1 MSETTFEYLTDVL
14 IGEIALHP
22 HQEELLSIMQE
33 QLIDDT
39 NVYNQNLPWF
49 FVELVR
55 FVFMMFPPNPINW
68 PTLLFSIIGNHLLER
83 FALHR

>member
-39 NVYNQNLPWF
+39 NVYNQNLP
-49 FVELVR
+49 
-55 FVFMMFPPNPINW
+55 
-68 PTLLFSIIGNHLLER
+68 
-83 FALHR
+83 

>member
-1 MSETTFEYLTDVL
+1 MSESTFDYLTDAL

-39 NVYNQNLPWF
+39 NVYVQNFPWF
-49 FVELVR
+49 VLQTAFCDANYRSFVV
-55 FVFMMFPPNPINW
+55 
-68 PTLLFSIIGNHLLER
+68 
-83 FALHR
+83 